1 MFECRRLLVWIEST
15 GITRLVA
22 DQHRLPVD
30 KADIIARTRSG
41 SFSDSRHHFENYNEL
56 GIRRYD
62 AFLYDGLLSDY
73 RPEYAASP
81 LRNPK
86 TARVFAHY
94 IHVVSATE
102 TVV

>member
-41 SFSDSRHHFENYNEL
+41 SFSDSRH
-56 GIRRYD
+56 R
-62 AFLYDGLLSDY
+62 LLSC
-73 RPEYAASP
+73 
-81 LRNPK
+81 
-86 TARVFAHY
+86 TAL
-94 IHVVSATE
+94 
-102 TVV
+102 

>member
-41 SFSDSRHHFENYNEL
+41 SFSDSRH
-56 GIRRYD
+56 R
-62 AFLYDGLLSDY
+62 LLCY
-73 RPEYAASP
+73 
-81 LRNPK
+81 
-86 TARVFAHY
+86 
-94 IHVVSATE
+94 
-102 TVV
+102 TVL